1 MVGHGNI
8 IPYSGSVPPHPYSP
22 YCNCLNC
29 VTWARQQSAM
39 LQQQAMQQ
47 QQYECLL
54 ASPYSSPIVAN
65 SNPPIESSPPIIS
78 DLITYRCWN
87 INRHGL
93 LTSVYMPNVVWLPHQ
108 PFEAPDINNTST
120 GIHSF
125 KSLSDAY
132 SYPAEVVGA
141 VQIWGEVIEHEK
153 GYRSR
158 FAKINSIISVNK
170 DLHFNIRNWNANRKI
185 LKYLQDTYLN

>member
-1 MVGHGNI
+1 MVSHGNI

-47 QQYECLL
+47 QQYERF
-54 ASPYSSPIVAN
+54 VAN

-93 LTSVYMPNVVWLPHQ
+93 LTSVYMSNVVWLPHQ
-108 PFEAPDINNTST
+108 PLEAPDINNTST

-153 GYRSR
+153 GYRSQ
-158 FAKINSIISVNK
+158 FAKIHSILSVAKDHSFSSRLKDWSMNK
-170 DLHFNIRNWNANRKI
+170 RV
-185 LKYLQDTYLN
+185 LKHLQNTYLN